1 MGLAFRPLALA
12 VVALLAVGCVTHSDF
27 VTNRP
32 WGLTSID
39 GQAPAAD
46 ARIEFGDDGQMT
58 VQPGCNSGAGPYT
71 FDFNHIRIGEMAIP
85 ALSCADD
92 AANTQEAVILAGLRG
107 NPTFTVDTGAGEL
120 RLERIGTT
128 LVFVTP

>member
-1 MGLAFRPLALA
+1 MGLAFRPVALA
-12 VVALLAVGCVTHSDF
+12 IVAMLAVGCVTHSDL

-39 GQAPAAD
+39 GQAPASD
-46 ARIEFGDDGQMT
+46 SRIEFGDDGTMT
-58 VQPGCNSGAGPYT
+58 VQPGCNSGGGPYS
-71 FDFNHIRIGEMAIP
+71 FDLNHIRIGELAIP

-92 AANTQEAVILAGLRG
+92 AANAQEATVLAVLRG
-107 NPTFTVDTGAGEL
+107 NPAFAVDTGAGEL
-120 RLERIGTT
+120 RLEGNGTT